1 MATRQGEVFR
11 HFSEGGSDVTLEL
24 QHLGGHARIACK
36 IEGLEMADEGVVPE
50 TVRRRGLLGKDHG
63 HLTAIVHGLGL
74 NDCRG
79 VAAKKGVSRRH
90 KREHRWNG
98 VQDGERLQSV
108 VAVAV
113 NVRDFKGSTNEVHA
127 DGRVGHNGVAGRVKY
142 GRARVQGF
150 HKRGRHEIVA
160 QQGCVAGDMRELGGL
175 NVHAVHH
182 KLSFSGIVALV

>member
-1 MATRQGEVFR
+1 
-11 HFSEGGSDVTLEL
+11 
-24 QHLGGHARIACK
+24 
-36 IEGLEMADEGVVPE
+36 MADEGVVPE
-50 TVRRRGLLGKDHG
+50 AVRRRGLLGKDHG

-90 KREHRWNG
+90 KREHRWKG

-127 DGRVGHNGVAGRVKY
+127 DGRVGHNGVAGRVKH